1 MFLSDALKIMKSLDE
16 NKNPILFDIEIRTG
30 NRYNKTG
37 GRYVIHMNAEL
48 LQPPKRKGVKRLSDP
63 TPFKNPNHFKNHTR
77 NIKVAGDIIT
87 INIFF
92 IIRLNG
98 ILVIL

>member
-1 MFLSDALKIMKSLDE
+1 MFLSDALKLMKQLDK
-16 NKNPILFDIEIRTG
+16 NKNPIPFDIEVRTG

-37 GRYVIHMNAEL
+37 GRYVVHHDAEL
-48 LQPPKRKGVKRLSDP
+48 LQPPPKKGVKRLSDP

-77 NIKVAGDIIT
+77 NIKVAGAIIT

-92 IIRLNG
+92 IIRVNG
-98 ILVIL
+98 ILVVL

>member
-1 MFLSDALKIMKSLDE
+1 MFLNDALKLMKQLDK
-16 NKNPILFDIEIRTG
+16 NKNPIPFDIEIRTG

-37 GRYVIHMNAEL
+37 GRYVVHKDAEL
-48 LQPPKRKGVKRLSDP
+48 LQAPKNKGVKRLADP

-77 NIKVAGDIIT
+77 NIKVAGNIVT

-92 IIRLNG
+92 IIRVNG
-98 ILVIL
+98 ILVVL